1 MISCRNVSKSFRD
14 HKVLNKI
21 NFDVPE
27 GVIVGLLGPSGAGKT
42 TLIKILTGQL
52 LSDEGKVEVMDRDVT
67 KLKGADK
74 NRFGIMMDQFGFYER
89 FTCSENLKVF
99 ADIYGIP
106 QSKVTD
112 SLKDVGLEGA
122 SKIKASDLSKG
133 MKARLLLA
141 RALMHS
147 PKIIFLDEPTS
158 GLDPKSMRTIHEI
171 ILKRKKEGCTVF
183 LTTHNMDEAAMLC
196 DNVMLLNEG
205 TIVEN
210 GSPEELCRKY
220 NRDKKIKVSLSDG
233 VTKEFKQMGQDK
245 HELADLISK
254 GMIETIHSE
263 EPTLETIFLELTGKK
278 LQED

>member
-158 GLDPKSMRTIHEI
+158 GLDPKSMRAIHEI

>member
-158 GLDPKSMRTIHEI
+158 GLDPKSMSAIHEI